1 MLRQRLFLGCVAI
14 CIVLLCVIIRS
25 LALGW
30 VLVLFGI
37 AYLPLLALH
46 VFIHTR
52 YAAMLAPK
60 VSTVIAITA
69 SHLAVVLAFLF
80 QRDFTDTPYAITPF
94 TELLELPP
102 PRFQGGGTEMVF
114 DVMLFLPACI
124 LWILIWQTAKKSSA

>member
-14 CIVLLCVIIRS
+14 CIVIVCVIIRS

-30 VLVLFGI
+30 LLVLFGI

-46 VFIHTR
+46 VFIHAR
-52 YAAMLAPK
+52 YAAILTPK

-94 TELLELPP
+94 TELLKLPP
-102 PRFQGGGTEMVF
+102 PRFQGGGSEMVF

-124 LWILIWQTAKKSSA
+124 L